1 MPRFLCMES
10 GNTNYAF
17 SMHEQYRSA
26 QTQCNWE
33 LTFYIIHF
41 LYFGSKE

>member
-26 QTQCNWE
+26 QCNWE